1 MAPNAQRW
9 HIRISDWMEQNGY
22 PADNSEKTIFM
33 KRQDSDFIIHG
44 LFVDC
49 MMHVPTRDK
58 LRDEFLQLY
67 QKDFEI
73 TGGGLMETF
82 LGMEV
87 EQPGKVIK
95 LHLDSYI
102 QEVLKD
108 YKEYVKK
115 SLRPKRV
122 PMSPGLVLD
131 NEDCPDPPDPRKQ
144 KFYRSFTAKSSVRGI
159 MDSIRYCIY
168 CIIVGSFLCIR
179 RSIALGGTASFD
191 GVPRRLSKLQ
201 AHLSP
206 AHRDRRWIIWL
217 RRFRLG

>member
-1 MAPNAQRW
+1 MYGTKQAARRW

-22 PADNSEKTIFM
+22 PAVNSEKTIFM
-33 KRQDSDFIIHG
+33 KRQGSDFIMHG
-44 LFVDC
+44 LFVDD
-49 MMHVPTRDK
+49 MMHVPTCDK
-58 LRDEFLQLY
+58 LRDEFLTLY

-108 YKEYVKK
+108 YKEYIKK

-122 PMSPGLVLD
+122 PISPGLVLD
-131 NEDCPDPPDPRKQ
+131 NEIFLIRAN
-144 KFYRSFTAKSSVRGI
+144 RST
-159 MDSIRYCIY
+159 
-168 CIIVGSFLCIR
+168 IVHS
-179 RSIALGGTASFD
+179 
-191 GVPRRLSKLQ
+191 
-201 AHLSP
+201 
-206 AHRDRRWIIWL
+206 
-217 RRFRLG
+217 